1 MRSMSI
7 AAVVNYVN
15 THKDYFGIKQ
25 AKATFSDCT
34 GLFRMSKLSTKEMQL
49 FRYCACDNTAEV
61 FLPDS
66 IQKADLKTSLN
77 KTKNA
82 KFTDFF
88 DNTQD
93 WTFMRVTPNRMLV
106 FDQIMQNTMPKE
118 EVQKPTEVETLQAR
132 IKELEGQLA
141 QYKKAEPRVLTSY
154 MTLDDDHVVH
164 IDTTNPLGKLIYHY
178 KLTTNKFY
186 DLDEAIDHCEKVA
199 LGLNTLCAELKRA
212 KANGATHL
220 TF

>member
-49 FRYCACDNTAEV
+49 FRYCACDNTAEA
-61 FLPDS
+61 FLPKS

-82 KFTDFF
+82 KLSDHAKH
-88 DNTQD
+88 D
-93 WTFMRVTPNRMLV
+93 
-106 FDQIMQNTMPKE
+106 
-118 EVQKPTEVETLQAR
+118 
-132 IKELEGQLA
+132 A
-141 QYKKAEPRVLTSY
+141 QGRS
-154 MTLDDDHVVH
+154 
-164 IDTTNPLGKLIYHY
+164 
-178 KLTTNKFY
+178 
-186 DLDEAIDHCEKVA
+186 
-199 LGLNTLCAELKRA
+199 A
-212 KANGATHL
+212 KAYRSRNIAGKNQRT
-220 TF
+220 

>member
-1 MRSMSI
+1 MKCYTI
-7 AAVVNYVN
+7 AQVVNYVN
-15 THKDYFGIKQ
+15 THKEYFGIKQ

-34 GLFRMSKLSTKEMQL
+34 GLFRVSKLSTKEMQL
-49 FRYCACDNTAEV
+49 FRYCACDSTAEA
-61 FLPDS
+61 FLPKVIVD
-66 IQKADLKTSLN
+66 ANLKTALN

-88 DNTQD
+88 DNTED

-118 EVQKPTEVETLQAR
+118 EQKPTEVEELRAR

-141 QYKKAEPRVLTSY
+141 QYKKAEPRVLTNY
-154 MTLDDDHVVH
+154 MTLDDNHVVH
-164 IDTTNPLGKLIYHY
+164 IDVTNPLGKLIYHY
-178 KLTTNKFY
+178 KFTNNKFY
-186 DLDEAIDHCEKVA
+186 DIDEAIKHCETVA